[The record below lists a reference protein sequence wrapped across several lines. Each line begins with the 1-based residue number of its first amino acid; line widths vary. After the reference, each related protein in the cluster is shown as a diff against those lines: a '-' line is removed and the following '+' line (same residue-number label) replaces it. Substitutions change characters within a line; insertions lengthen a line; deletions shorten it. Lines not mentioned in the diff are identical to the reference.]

1 MLKNYPSSYVS
12 PINIRI
18 VLDTSCLV
26 SLYLYDIHHSRSLAI
41 IEKIAHGEITGTIS
55 ILTLIEFCSVI
66 RRVTNEAKA
75 VEVKTELDFMIK
87 TGLLSVLSFSADDA
101 SALAIKTSLK
111 CVDAII
117 VSTAKNAGA
126 KLFTFDEEIK
136 KKAHGIVDFYGD

>member
-1 MLKNYPSSYVS
+1 MNVL
-12 PINIRI
+12 
-18 VLDTSCLV
+18 LDTSCLV

-41 IEKIAHGEITGTIS
+41 IEKIAQGEISGTIS

-66 RRVTNEAKA
+66 RRVTSEAKA
-75 VEVKTELDFMIK
+75 VEAKKELDFMIK

-117 VSTAKNAGA
+117 VSTAKNAEV
-126 KLFTFDEEIK
+126 KLYTFDEEIK
-136 KKAHGIVDFYGD
+136 KKAYGIVDFYGD